1 MRIAYDHQVFSLQN
15 AGGASR
21 YHFEL
26 ARYLA
31 SVPDVQVEMSLG
43 LYGSVCRFEELA
55 SPHLRVR
62 GMRAGLPPGLLRY
75 ALNETIG
82 TVTSAVAARFDIY
95 HPTYFRSMPAI
106 RARRMVVTHHD
117 CVYEEF
123 PHLFRD
129 ASAVI
134 RSKGKL
140 YAQADRIICIS
151 EASRRGLLAYYP
163 VDAAKTSVVHHGL
176 TALPR
181 SPQAADD
188 LHRRVRR
195 PFLLYVGIRN
205 YHKNFLALLQAYH
218 EARLFEDYD
227 LLALGGGPLSEKET
241 AAIASLGV
249 SEVVVA
255 IPSVTDEFLAEAYA
269 AAALFVYPSL
279 SEGFGIPP
287 LEAMAAGC
295 PVAASKVTAI
305 PEVCGDAPFYFDPLD
320 VASITGALLTGIND
334 IPARVRAIARGREV
348 AAGYSW
354 DKCGAGTLA
363 VYRECL

>member
-1 MRIAYDHQVFSLQN
+1 MRILYDHQVFSLQD

-26 ARYLA
+26 ARYLG
-31 SVPDVQVEMSLG
+31 SVPDVQVELSLG
-43 LYGSVCRFEELA
+43 FYRSVCRFEDLA

-62 GMRAGLPPGLLRY
+62 GLRAPIPPGLPRY
-75 ALNETIG
+75 AVNEAIG
-82 TVTSAVAARFDIY
+82 TAASAFAARFDIY

-106 RARRMVVTHHD
+106 RSRRMVVTHHD

-123 PHLFRD
+123 PRLFRD
-129 ASAVI
+129 AAAVI

-140 YAQADRIICIS
+140 YARADRIICIS

-163 VDAAKTSVVHHGL
+163 VDAAKTQVVHHGL

-181 SPQAADD
+181 SPKAAQE
-188 LHRRVRR
+188 LRAHVRR

-205 YHKNFLALLQAYH
+205 YHKNFLGFLQAFH
-218 EARLFEDYD
+218 GARLHEDYD
-227 LLALGGGPLSEKET
+227 VLALGGGPLSAKET
-241 AAIASLGV
+241 AAIASLAV
-249 SEVVVA
+249 SDSVVA
-255 IPSVTDEFLAEAYA
+255 IPSVTDELLAEAYV

-295 PVAASKVTAI
+295 PVAVSNVTAI
-305 PEVCGDAPFYFDPLD
+305 PEVCRRRAVLLRSNPRWLDHTRIAQRLNDAE
-320 VASITGALLTGIND
+320 
-334 IPARVRAIARGREV
+334 ARTRSIARGREV

-354 DKCGAGTLA
+354 DKCGAETLE
-363 VYRECL
+363 VYRACL

>member
-1 MRIAYDHQVFSLQN
+1 MRIRYDHQVFSLQD

-21 YHFEL
+21 YHYEL

-43 LYGSVCRFEELA
+43 LYNSVCRFEELA
-55 SPHLRVR
+55 SPHLRLR
-62 GMRAGLPPGLLRY
+62 GTRAPLPPGLLRY

-82 TVTSAVAARFDIY
+82 TVASAFASRFDIY

-140 YAQADRIICIS
+140 YARADRIICIS

-163 VDAAKTSVVHHGL
+163 VDAAKTQVVHHGL

-181 SPQAADD
+181 SPQATAD
-188 LHRRVRR
+188 LRRQVRR

-205 YHKNFLALLQAYH
+205 YHKNFLAFLQAYH
-218 EARLFEDYD
+218 EAGLSSDYD
-227 LLALGGGPLSEKET
+227 LLALGGGHLTAKET
-241 AAIASLGV
+241 AEVASLGL
-249 SEVVVA
+249 SEAVVA
-255 IPSVTDEFLAEAYA
+255 IPSVTDEFLAEAYT

-295 PVAASKVTAI
+295 PVAASHVAAI
-305 PEVCGDAPFYFDPLD
+305 PEVCGDAPFYFDPHD
-320 VASITGALLTGIND
+320 EASITRALLSGS
-334 IPARVRAIARGREV
+334 E
-348 AAGYSW
+348 
-354 DKCGAGTLA
+354 
-363 VYRECL
+363 